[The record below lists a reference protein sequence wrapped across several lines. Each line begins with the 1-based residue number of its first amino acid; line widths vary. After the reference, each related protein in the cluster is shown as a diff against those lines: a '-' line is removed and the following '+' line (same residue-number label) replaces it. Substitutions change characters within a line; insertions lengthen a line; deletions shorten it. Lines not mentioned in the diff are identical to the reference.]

1 MPGEALHTGKTLHTG
16 EALHIHTGKALCRHL
31 PTFGSSRSW
40 EDIGSHSQGGSIN
53 QKGKALEDA
62 ETTTLSASCARMGH
76 IHHETGYSWGLSLQ
90 VSWTCIQSPSLED
103 PFLLFVCLS
112 LCVNCM
118 LCVHMCSSAWAHEC
132 GSVCPC
138 GVWSMM
144 PRCLPPLFFILSC
157 VETVPLI
164 GPEAHHV
171 G

>member
-1 MPGEALHTGKTLHTG
+1 MPGEALLTG
-16 EALHIHTGKALCRHL
+16 EALCCPL

-53 QKGKALEDA
+53 QKGKALEDV
-62 ETTTLSASCARMGH
+62 ETTTLSASCAQMEGPLRDGTQLGTLFVSVLDLH
-76 IHHETGYSWGLSLQ
+76 TVSLFRRPI
-90 VSWTCIQSPSLED
+90 SFIC
-103 PFLLFVCLS
+103 VCLS

-118 LCVHMCSSAWAHEC
+118 LCVHVCSSAWAHEC

-144 PRCLPPLFFILSC
+144 PRCLPLLFFILSC
-157 VETVPLI
+157 VETGPLI
-164 GPEAHHV
+164 DPEAHHV